1 MYLGI
6 YRFRGNP
13 DELLPAYDRL
23 MAEVGGDAIH
33 LHACAVEEDGIT
45 IYDACPTRE
54 AFESFS
60 ASAEFRAAAGIAGL
74 PEPSVE
80 GVPLHAARARGG
92 LVLD

>member
-6 YRFRGNP
+6 YHFRGNP
-13 DELLPAYDRL
+13 DELVQAYDRL
-23 MAEVGGDAIH
+23 MAEVGHGAIH

-60 ASAEFRAAAGIAGL
+60 TSAEFRAATGIAGL
-74 PEPSVE
+74 PEPTIE
-80 GVPLHAARARGG
+80 GYPLHAARARGG

>member
-13 DELLPAYDRL
+13 DDLLPAYDRL
-23 MAEVGGDAIH
+23 MADVGDGAIH
-33 LHACAVEEDGIT
+33 LHACAIEEDGIT

-54 AFESFS
+54 AFEAFS
-60 ASAEFRAAAGIAGL
+60 SSPEFRAATGIAGL
-74 PEPSVE
+74 PEPTIE
-80 GVPLHAARARGG
+80 GVPLHSARARGG